1 MKRAAAVILLLA
13 APALFAATPP
23 MARHAVLENNATCD
37 IGTYP
42 AATLLLPYFEVDYTA
57 PATEAINTLFTVIN
71 TSKYPAIVRVT
82 LWTDYGY
89 PASWFPMFLTGYG
102 AESVSLYSILAR
114 GNFPVT
120 GSTAGPAAGPM
131 SADNKSNP
139 NFYAE
144 TWCER
149 AGGTM
154 QPEMLKRL
162 QAIFSQGLRDTGC
175 AIGGK
180 HPMATGYATVDVVNS
195 CGVDSPLSPTYWKD
209 IILFDNVL
217 TGEYER
223 INPNETTGN
232 YAGGNPLV
240 HIRAVPDGGKA
251 GSSATVSLPYTFY
264 DRYTPRDARRIDR
277 RQPLPST
284 FVARYI
290 QGGRGDFHTRF
301 AIWREGI
308 IGPDADECVYTKNA
322 AIPAPT
328 TSIVRFDEHENATVI
343 PADSV
348 AGATAASFAV
358 ASDSPLFAPMATGDL
373 AGWFWLTLDNG
384 AGRRAGSPYS
394 SPRPSQNWVVVQMY
408 AEGRYAVDF
417 DATSLANGCTVAPP
431 PAP

>member
-1 MKRAAAVILLLA
+1 MRRAAALIMLLA
-13 APALFAATPP
+13 APALFGATPP
-23 MARHAVLENNATCD
+23 MARRAVVENNASCD

-42 AATLLLPYFEVDYTA
+42 AATLLLPYFEVDYNA
-57 PATEAINTLFTVIN
+57 PATEAVNTLFTVIN

-82 LWTDYGY
+82 LWTDYGF
-89 PASWFPMFLTGYG
+89 PASWFPMFLTGYA
-102 AESVSLYSILAR
+102 AESVSMYSIFGR
-114 GNFPVT
+114 GFYPVT
-120 GSTAGPAAGPM
+120 TSWVPTGAM
-131 SADNKSNP
+131 SADNKANP
-139 NFYAE
+139 NFYPE

-149 AGGTM
+149 TGGSM
-154 QPEMLKRL
+154 QPETLKRL
-162 QAIFSQGLRDTGC
+162 RAMFTDGTRDTGC

-180 HPMATGYATVDVVNS
+180 HAMATGYATVDVVNN
-195 CGVDSPLSPTYWKD
+195 CGIDSPLSPTYWKET
-209 IILFDNVL
+209 ILFDNIL

-251 GSSATVSLPYTFY
+251 GSTPAASLPYTFY
-264 DRYTPRDARRIDR
+264 DRYTPRDARHIDR

-284 FVARYI
+284 FIARYI
-290 QGGRGDFHTRF
+290 QGGRGDFRTRF
-301 AIWREGI
+301 AIWREGLV
-308 IGPDADECVYTKNA
+308 GPDSDECAYAKNA

-328 TSIVRFDEHENATVI
+328 ASIVRFDEHENATVI
-343 PADSV
+343 PADAV
-348 AGATAASFAV
+348 AGSTAASVAI

-417 DATSLANGCTVAPP
+417 DASSLANGCTVAPP